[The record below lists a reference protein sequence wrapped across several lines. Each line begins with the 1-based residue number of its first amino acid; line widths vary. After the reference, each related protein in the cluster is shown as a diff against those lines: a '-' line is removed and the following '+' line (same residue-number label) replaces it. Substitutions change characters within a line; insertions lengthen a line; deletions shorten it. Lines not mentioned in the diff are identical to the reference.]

1 MRPEND
7 FVKLRYTPTIT
18 INPFIFQDDK
28 IKTAEWQ
35 KADWI
40 FRSIV
45 TVLFLQ
51 EAAIDKGALVNRK
64 EILKE
69 TRAGAAR
76 FGG

>member
-18 INPFIFQDDK
+18 INPFIIQDDK

-40 FRSIV
+40 FR
-45 TVLFLQ
+45 
-51 EAAIDKGALVNRK
+51 
-64 EILKE
+64 
-69 TRAGAAR
+69 
-76 FGG
+76 